1 MVLKFYLGGVSFA
14 RLESNKTYA
23 NNTWFRI
30 QAERD
35 GSEGTNRFRCI
46 EIKQHISWFLAL
58 LSIKMIIMLT
68 LMFFR
73 RGVHMYILHE
83 VGIFKFS
90 DLSSIKGPQGWE
102 CFNILQAI
110 YEKPTNSVF
119 ESPIPISGMSKHN
132 KSLLDCCQLQ
142 SKPLIALALTQTTN
156 TWPWPVIVL
165 HRI

>member
-1 MVLKFYLGGVSFA
+1 MQGDFLSLALENNRVVLKFYLGGVSFA

-83 VGIFKFS
+83 DWHF
-90 DLSSIKGPQGWE
+90 Q
-102 CFNILQAI
+102 
-110 YEKPTNSVF
+110 VF
-119 ESPIPISGMSKHN
+119 
-132 KSLLDCCQLQ
+132 
-142 SKPLIALALTQTTN
+142 
-156 TWPWPVIVL
+156 
-165 HRI
+165 